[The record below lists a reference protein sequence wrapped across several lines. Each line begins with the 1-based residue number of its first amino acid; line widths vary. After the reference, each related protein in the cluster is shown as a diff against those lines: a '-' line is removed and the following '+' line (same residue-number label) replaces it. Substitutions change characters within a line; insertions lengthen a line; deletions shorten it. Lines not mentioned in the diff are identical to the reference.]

1 MTVETACELYL
12 RELEARNLRKSTR
25 DVYSTV
31 FRMLRKLAAESGLEG
46 LHELDK
52 DTMRRWRDEWT
63 CAPSTQAKRLNTLKA
78 FFSFA
83 QEQGWV
89 PESSV
94 KGLRWPKSTARPTMP
109 LSKQEMESLLAAAEH
124 KPRELALLLVLRY
137 AGLVISDSVA
147 LNRETIQPGGVLVL
161 RRAKSGELVTVALP
175 AKVLAALDAAA
186 PPSRHYYFWTG
197 RSEPVAAAKY

>member
-147 LNRETIQPGGVLVL
+147 LQGNNTARWSPRAPPRKERGTGHGRPAGEGA
-161 RRAKSGELVTVALP
+161 RRAGRSRSA
-175 AKVLAALDAAA
+175 LAALLLLDR
-186 PPSRHYYFWTG
+186 PI
-197 RSEPVAAAKY
+197 